1 MKKFS
6 KYTLIVT
13 LLLFSFEFSFAQN
26 KVIDSLNVVIKNDK
40 NTIEKVKH
48 LNALSWEHLLIGDSD
63 SAIQI
68 ANRALLIADLLPQTD
83 KMKASAES
91 FSNIAMGNSDNGN
104 FAESITYFL
113 KALKIGE
120 DMGNKR
126 IISNNLGNI
135 GNVYGNMGEF
145 DKSMEYIFKAMKIS
159 EELGDKKRVA
169 TDLGNIGNLYDSKN
183 ETEKAL
189 EYYMKAL
196 TMSKELNFKHGIGT
210 NLGNLGLVYSK
221 LGEHDKAITNYMQ
234 GLIIAKETGDQRSI
248 AIGEG
253 NIGELYVQLLK
264 GADASEKKD
273 LINNAELHLFAA
285 LAIDTTIGFL
295 HHLENTYHNLS
306 ELYLITN
313 EHKKSLGYFK
323 LYSNTKDSL
332 FNEEKNKEI
341 TRHEMNYEFAKKEAY
356 LKAEQDK
363 KAAVAEAEKKR
374 QNIFF
379 WLISIVAIA
388 IAIIAIVVFRSLRI
402 TRQQKQIIE
411 HQKELVEDKQ
421 NEILDSIYYAK
432 RIQESLLPTEK
443 YIEKNLNRLNNKRSD
458 E

>member
-1 MKKFS
+1 MKNFLKHTF
-6 KYTLIVT
+6 IVII
-13 LLLFSFEFSFAQN
+13 LLFSFEFSFAQN
-26 KVIDSLNVVIKNDK
+26 KVIDSLNRVIKKDK
-40 NTIEKVKH
+40 NDIEKTKH
-48 LNALSWEHLLIGDSD
+48 LNALSWEHLLIGNSD
-63 SAIQI
+63 SAILV
-68 ANRALLIADLLPQTD
+68 ANKALLIANMLPEAD
-83 KMKASAES
+83 KLKASAES
-91 FSNIAMGNSDNGN
+91 FSNIAMGNSDKGN

-120 DMGNKR
+120 DLGNKK

-135 GNVYGNMGEF
+135 GNVYGNMGEY
-145 DKSMEYIFKAMKIS
+145 DKSLEYILKAMKIS

-196 TMSKELNFKHGIGT
+196 TMSKELNFKSGIGT

-221 LGEHDKAITNYMQ
+221 LGEYDKAVTNYMQ

-248 AIGEG
+248 TIGEG
-253 NIGELYVQLLK
+253 NIGELYIQLLK
-264 GADASEKKD
+264 SASTGEKKG
-273 LINNAELHLFAA
+273 LIKNAELHLLAA

-295 HHLENTYHNLS
+295 HHLENTYFNLS

-313 EHKKSLGYFK
+313 DHKKSLEYFK
-323 LYSNTKDSL
+323 LFSNAKDSL
-332 FNEEKNKEI
+332 FSEEKNKEI
-341 TRHEMNYEFAKKEAY
+341 TRNEMSYEFEKKEAT
-356 LKAEQDK
+356 LKAEQEK
-363 KAAVAEAEKKR
+363 KEAVAEADRKR

-388 IAIIAIVVFRSLRI
+388 IAIIAIIVFRSLRV

-411 HQKELVEDKQ
+411 LQKELVEEKQ
-421 NEILDSIYYAK
+421 LEILDSIHYAK
-432 RIQESLLPTEK
+432 RIQESLLPTDK
-443 YIEKNLNRLNNKRSD
+443 YIDKNINRLKGK
-458 E
+458 